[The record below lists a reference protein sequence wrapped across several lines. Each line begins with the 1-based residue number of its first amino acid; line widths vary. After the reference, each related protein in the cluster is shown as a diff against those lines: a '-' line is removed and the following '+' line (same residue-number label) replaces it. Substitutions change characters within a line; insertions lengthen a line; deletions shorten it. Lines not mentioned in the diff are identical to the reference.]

1 MEFDWTSLII
11 GLASII
17 TTVFLIPFLRE
28 KYKQVKTETLDYWLR
43 VLMSS
48 AETYFATGEGK
59 QKKQWV
65 LDQLQEKFPKLDI
78 GLIDHSLEAMFREL
92 VVEGIL
98 NNGEFK

>member
-17 TTVFLIPFLRE
+17 TTVFLIPFLLE
-28 KYKQVKTETLDYWLR
+28 KYKQVRTETIDYWLR
-43 VLMSS
+43 ILMSS

-78 GLIDHSLEAMFREL
+78 GQIDNSLEAMFREL